1 MDTDALNTRIRG
13 LVDVLRQEDESRV
26 ALADVASVSEALI
39 TTMQRYFRT
48 IDVSIY
54 REFQELSNHIA
65 ETRGEI
71 AKLQAGKIRGEK
83 LPSAG
88 HELDAIVKATEDATN
103 TIMQTAEE
111 LLEADFADL
120 DAYKATVEV
129 ACMRIFEACSFQD
142 ITGQRIQKVV
152 GTLTYIED
160 RISRL
165 LDAHGISATAEEE
178 QAADDEE
185 QPEGDEALMNGPQ
198 LEGQG
203 NDQND
208 IDAMFD

>member
-1 MDTDALNTRIRG
+1 MEPDALNMRIRG
-13 LVDVLRQEDESRV
+13 LVDVLRQEDESKV

-54 REFQELSNHIA
+54 QEFQDLSNHIA

-71 AKLQAGKIRGEK
+71 AKLQGGKIRGEK

-88 HELDAIVKATEDATN
+88 FELDAIVKATEEATN
-103 TIMQTAEE
+103 TIMQSAEE
-111 LLEADFADL
+111 LLEADSSDA
-120 DAYKATVEV
+120 DAYKAAVEA

-165 LDAHGISATAEEE
+165 LDSNGFSVTAEEE
-178 QAADDEE
+178 LAADDEE
-185 QPEGDEALMNGPQ
+185 QPDEDDALLNGPQ
-198 LEGQG
+198 LEGLG
-203 NDQND
+203 NDQDD